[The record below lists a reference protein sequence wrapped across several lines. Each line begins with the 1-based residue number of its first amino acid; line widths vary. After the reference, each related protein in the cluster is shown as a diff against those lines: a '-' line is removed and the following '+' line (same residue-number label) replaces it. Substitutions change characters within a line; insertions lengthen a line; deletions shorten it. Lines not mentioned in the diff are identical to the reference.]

1 MSAIRVV
8 RRPEGNY
15 DRICKEVVFTA
26 MMRSNVAGVADFE
39 KLESLLITKYPMER
53 SGAPTDMANAV
64 LFLASDQASC
74 VNGAVGR
81 IASGGR

>member
-1 MSAIRVV
+1 MRAIRVV
-8 RRPEGNY
+8 RRPEGNF
-15 DRICKEVVFTA
+15 DRMCKEVVFTA
-26 MMRSNVAGVADFE
+26 MM
-39 KLESLLITKYPMER
+39 R

-64 LFLASDQASC
+64 LLLASDQASN